1 MNQKLVFRIGVVP
14 IAFFGYNNLISSS
27 TARFPFPEW
36 LSYRFLA
43 IFAAPSIDL
52 MNIYPEN
59 FENKIGFDKIR
70 ELLSSRCLSEMG
82 KEHAEACQFSF
93 DPELIESQL
102 DETVEFQKIIR
113 DELNFPTGYFI
124 DMRPVLRKSK
134 IQGTFL
140 EVFELF
146 DLKRSL
152 ETLRAIAHF
161 FKEKEQTLFPRLYL
175 VVREIHIFPFL
186 YDKID
191 QILSKNGTIK
201 DNASPELVKIRREIL
216 SLQSGVSKMMA
227 KILKHAQAEGLV
239 EKDVSVSIRDGRAVI
254 PVLSSNKR
262 KIRGIVHD
270 ESATGRTS
278 YIEPEE
284 IVETNNRIRELESAE
299 RREIVRIL
307 TKFTDE
313 LRPYAGE
320 LELSYEILGVLD
332 FIRAK
337 GLWSNESKS
346 VKPLLSSFQELNWLD
361 ARHPLLERNLARE
374 KRKIVP
380 LNIRLTKED
389 RILLIS
395 GPNAGG
401 KSVCLKTVA
410 LLQYSIQCG
419 IPIPVHV
426 DSIAG
431 IFDKIFIDIGDNQ
444 SLDNDL
450 STYSSHLRDMK
461 FFVKNCNPESL
472 VLIDEFGTGT
482 EPMLGGAIAESILS
496 RINQLKSY
504 GVITTHYTNLKHFA
518 SSVPGIVNG
527 AMMYDSNIME
537 PLFQL
542 QIGKPG
548 SSFAFEIARKI
559 GLPED
564 ILQEATVKIGKDHI
578 DFDKHLRDIVRD
590 KRYWEAK
597 RQTIRQS
604 EKKLEDLTAT
614 YEDNLSEVKKL
625 RKEILD
631 KAKKEAAE
639 LLASSN
645 KIVEQTIREI
655 KEASAE
661 KVKTKDARK
670 RLEDFKEVVLTT
682 KDSEDEQIVKKME
695 KIRQR
700 EILKKTR
707 PHKEEHKIP
716 VPEHAKKKEEPE
728 VGSWIK
734 LKDQET
740 PGMVLE
746 VHGSNLVVAFGQLR
760 SVVKRDRVEIVS
772 HNDVK
777 KTKENFT
784 TARIHSEINDR
795 KLNFKPRVDVRG
807 LRAEEGLQKIQEFID
822 EAIMVEAR
830 ELHILH
836 GKGNGILR
844 ELIRA
849 FLKSEPAVKKFRDEH
864 VQFGGSGITIVEMG

>member
-1 MNQKLVFRIGVVP
+1 
-14 IAFFGYNNLISSS
+14 
-27 TARFPFPEW
+27 
-36 LSYRFLA
+36 
-43 IFAAPSIDL
+43 

-59 FENKIGFDKIR
+59 FESKIGFDKIR

-82 KEHAEACQFSF
+82 KEHVAACNFTS
-93 DPELIESQL
+93 DPDLIERQL

-124 DMRPVLRKSK
+124 DMRSVLRKSK

-152 ETLRAIAHF
+152 ETLRAIANF
-161 FKEKEQTLFPRLYL
+161 FKEKEQEQFPRIYQ
-175 VVREIHIFPFL
+175 VVRGIQIYPFL
-186 YDKID
+186 YDRID
-191 QILSKNGTIK
+191 QILTKLGTIK

-216 SLQSGVSKMMA
+216 SLQSGISKIMA

-239 EKDVSVSIRDGRAVI
+239 EKDVTVSIRDGRAVI

-262 KIRGIVHD
+262 KMRGIVHD

-313 LRPYAGE
+313 LRPYAE
-320 LELSYEILGVLD
+320 DLESSYEILGILD

-337 GLWSNESKS
+337 GLWANESKS
-346 VKPLLSSFQELNWLD
+346 VKPLLKHFPELNWLD

-374 KRKIVP
+374 KRRIVP
-380 LNIRLTKED
+380 LNIKLSKDE

-401 KSVCLKTVA
+401 KSVCLKTVG
-410 LLQYSIQCG
+410 LLQYSVQCG
-419 IPIPVHV
+419 LPVPLHV
-426 DSIAG
+426 DSVVG

-450 STYSSHLRDMK
+450 STYSSHLSDMK
-461 FFVKNCNPESL
+461 FFVRNCNPKSL

-482 EPMLGGAIAESILS
+482 EPMLGGAIAESILN
-496 RINQLKSY
+496 RINNLQSY

-527 AMMYDSNIME
+527 AMLYDSNKME

-564 ILQEATVKIGKDHI
+564 ILQEATDKIGKDHI

-590 KRYWEAK
+590 KRYWETK
-597 RQTIRQS
+597 RQNIRQS
-604 EKKLEDLTAT
+604 EKKLEDLTST
-614 YEDNLSEVKKL
+614 YEENLSEVKKL

-631 KAKKEAAE
+631 KAKKEAGE
-639 LLASSN
+639 ILASSN

-661 KVKTKDARK
+661 KEKTREARK
-670 RLEDFKEVVLTT
+670 KLEDFKEVISET
-682 KDSEDEQIVKKME
+682 KDSEDEQIARKME

-700 EILKKTR
+700 EISKRERPQREEPKKAMA
-707 PHKEEHKIP
+707 ENP
-716 VPEHAKKKEEPE
+716 VKKDEPE

-734 LKDQET
+734 IKGQEA
-740 PGMVLE
+740 PGIILE
-746 VHGSNLVVAFGQLR
+746 IHGNNLVVAFGQLR
-760 SVVKRDRVEIVS
+760 SVVKRDRVEPIS
-772 HNDVK
+772 HNEVRK
-777 KTKENFT
+777 NKENYAT
-784 TARIHSEINDR
+784 SQVNREINDR
-795 KLNFKPRVDVRG
+795 KLNFKPRIDVRG
-807 LRAEEGLQKIQEFID
+807 MRAEEGLQKIQEFID
-822 EAIMVEAR
+822 EAIMVEAH

-849 FLKSEPAVKKFRDEH
+849 YLKSEPAVLKFRDEH
-864 VQFGGSGITIVEMG
+864 VQFGGSGITIVEM

>member
-1 MNQKLVFRIGVVP
+1 
-14 IAFFGYNNLISSS
+14 
-27 TARFPFPEW
+27 
-36 LSYRFLA
+36 
-43 IFAAPSIDL
+43 

-59 FENKIGFDKIR
+59 FEHKIGFDKIR
-70 ELLSSRCLSEMG
+70 ELLNSRCLSEMG
-82 KEHAEACQFSF
+82 KEQAAACQFSA
-93 DPELIESQL
+93 DPQLIERQL
-102 DETVEFQKIIR
+102 DETIEFQKIIR

-124 DMRPVLRKSK
+124 DMRSVLRKSR

-152 ETLRAIAHF
+152 ETLRAIVNF
-161 FKEKEQTLFPRLYL
+161 FKEKEQELFPQLYQ
-175 VVREIHIFPFL
+175 VVRDIQIFPFL
-186 YDKID
+186 YDRID

-216 SLQSGVSKMMA
+216 SVQSGVSKIMA

-239 EKDVSVSIRDGRAVI
+239 EKEVTVSIRDGRAVI

-262 KIRGIVHD
+262 KMRGIVHD

-313 LRPYAGE
+313 LRPYAE
-320 LELSYEILGVLD
+320 DLERSYEVLGVLD

-337 GLWSNESKS
+337 ALWSNESKS
-346 VKPLLSSFQELNWLD
+346 VKPLLVPFPELNWLD

-374 KRKIVP
+374 NRKIVP
-380 LNIRLTKED
+380 LNIRLTKDD

-401 KSVCLKTVA
+401 KSVCLKSVG
-410 LLQYSIQCG
+410 LLQYCIQCG
-419 IPIPVHV
+419 VPVPLHL
-426 DSIAG
+426 DSVVG
-431 IFDKIFIDIGDNQ
+431 IFDRIFIDIGDNQ

-450 STYSSHLRDMK
+450 STYSSHLSDMK
-461 FFVKNCNPESL
+461 FFVRNCNPKSL

-482 EPMLGGAIAESILS
+482 EPMLGGAIAESILN
-496 RINQLKSY
+496 RINSLQSY

-518 SSVPGIVNG
+518 SSVPGIING
-527 AMMYDSNIME
+527 AMLYDSNKME

-564 ILQEATVKIGKDHI
+564 ILQEATDKIGKDHI

-590 KRYWEAK
+590 KRYWETK
-597 RQTIRQS
+597 RQNIRQS
-604 EKKLEDLTAT
+604 EKKLDDLTSV
-614 YEDNLSEVKKL
+614 YEENLSEVKKL

-639 LLASSN
+639 ILASSN
-645 KIVEQTIREI
+645 RIVEQTIRDI

-661 KVKTKDARK
+661 KEKTKEARQK
-670 RLEDFKEVVLTT
+670 LEEFKAVVIST
-682 KDSEDEQIVKKME
+682 KDTEDDQIARKME

-700 EILKKTR
+700 EIQKRDRPTREETKKSAQDL
-707 PHKEEHKIP
+707 P
-716 VPEHAKKKEEPE
+716 AGSNEPA
-728 VGSWIK
+728 VGSWVK
-734 LKDQET
+734 LKEQET
-740 PGMVLE
+740 PGIILE
-746 VHGSNLVVAFGQLR
+746 INGTNLVVAFGQLR

-772 HNDVK
+772 HNEVK
-777 KTKENFT
+777 KTRENYT
-784 TARIHSEINDR
+784 TARINREISER
-795 KLNFKPRVDVRG
+795 KLNFKPRIDVRG
-807 LRAEEGLQKIQEFID
+807 MRAEEGLQKIQEFID
-822 EAIMVEAR
+822 EAIMVEAN

-849 FLKSEPAVKKFRDEH
+849 YLKSEPAVKKFRDEH
-864 VQFGGSGITIVEMG
+864 VQFGGAGITIVEL

>member
-1 MNQKLVFRIGVVP
+1 MK
-14 IAFFGYNNLISSS
+14 
-27 TARFPFPEW
+27 
-36 LSYRFLA
+36 
-43 IFAAPSIDL
+43 
-52 MNIYPEN
+52 IYPEN
-59 FENKIGFDKIR
+59 FENKTGFDKIR
-70 ELLSSRCLSEMG
+70 ELLSNRCLSELG
-82 KEHAEACQFSF
+82 RENVADCHFSS
-93 DPELIESQL
+93 DHELIEKQL

-113 DELNFPTGYFI
+113 EELNFPTGYFI

-134 IQGTFL
+134 IQGAFL

-152 ETLRAIAHF
+152 ETLRSIVAF
-161 FKEKEQTLFPRLYL
+161 FKEKEQETFPRLYF
-175 VVREIHIFPFL
+175 VIRDIRIFPFL

-191 QILSKNGTIK
+191 QILTKNGTIK

-216 SLQSGVSKMMA
+216 SLQSGVSKIMA

-239 EKDVSVSIRDGRAVI
+239 EKDVTVSIRDGRAVI

-262 KIRGIVHD
+262 KMKGIVHD

-313 LRPYAGE
+313 LRPYAE
-320 LELSYEILGVLD
+320 DLESSYEILGILD

-337 GLWSNESKS
+337 ALWANESKS
-346 VKPLLSSFQELNWLD
+346 VKPVLSHHPELNWLE
-361 ARHPLLERNLARE
+361 ARHPLLEMNLVRE

-380 LNIRLTKED
+380 LNIKLTKDD

-401 KSVCLKTVA
+401 KSVCLKTVG

-419 IPIPVHV
+419 IPIPLHL
-426 DSIAG
+426 DSVVG
-431 IFDKIFIDIGDNQ
+431 IFERIFIDIGDNQ

-450 STYSSHLRDMK
+450 STYSSHLSDMK
-461 FFVKNCNPESL
+461 FFVRNCNKQSL

-482 EPMLGGAIAESILS
+482 EPMLGGAIAESILN
-496 RINQLKSY
+496 RINQLGSY

-518 SSVPGIVNG
+518 SSVHGIVNG
-527 AMMYDSNIME
+527 AMLYDSNRME

-564 ILQEATVKIGKDHI
+564 ILQDATDKIGKDHI

-590 KRYWEAK
+590 KRYWETK
-597 RQTIRQS
+597 RQNIRQS
-604 EKKLEDLTAT
+604 EKKLEDLTST
-614 YEDNLSEVKKL
+614 YELSLSEVKKL

-631 KAKKEAAE
+631 KAKKEATD

-645 KIVEQTIREI
+645 KMIEQTIREI

-661 KVKTKDARK
+661 KDKTKEARK
-670 RLEDFKEVVLTT
+670 KLEEFKGTVVTAI
-682 KDSEDEQIVKKME
+682 DSEDEQIVRKME

-700 EILKKTR
+700 EIQKKQS
-707 PHKEEHKIP
+707 PPKELQDKVVKKIP
-716 VPEHAKKKEEPE
+716 VKINEPE

-740 PGMVLE
+740 PGIVLE
-746 VHGSNLVVAFGQLR
+746 TNGNNLVVAFGQLR
-760 SVVKRDRVEIVS
+760 SVVKRDRVEMIS
-772 HNDVK
+772 HNEVK
-777 KTKENFT
+777 KTKENYT
-784 TARIHSEINDR
+784 TARINSEINEK
-795 KLNFKPRVDVRG
+795 KLNFKPRIDVRG
-807 LRAEEGLQKIQEFID
+807 MRAEEGLQKIQEFID
-822 EAIMVEAR
+822 EAIMVDAH

-844 ELIRA
+844 ELIRTY
-849 FLKSEPAVKKFRDEH
+849 LKSEPAVKKFRDEH
-864 VQFGGSGITIVEMG
+864 VQFGGSGITIVEM

>member
-1 MNQKLVFRIGVVP
+1 
-14 IAFFGYNNLISSS
+14 
-27 TARFPFPEW
+27 
-36 LSYRFLA
+36 
-43 IFAAPSIDL
+43 

-70 ELLSSRCLSEMG
+70 DLLSSRCLSEMG
-82 KEHAEACQFSF
+82 KEHTLNCAFSF
-93 DPELIESQL
+93 DPELIEKQL
-102 DETVEFQKIIR
+102 DETVEFQKILH

-124 DMRPVLRKSK
+124 DMRSVLRKSK

-152 ETLRAIAHF
+152 ETLRSIANF
-161 FKEKEQTLFPRLYL
+161 FKEKEQELFPRLYL
-175 VVREIHIFPFL
+175 VVKGIQIYPFL
-186 YDKID
+186 YDRID
-191 QILSKNGTIK
+191 QILTKLGTIK
-201 DNASPELVKIRREIL
+201 DNASPDLLKIRRDIL
-216 SLQSGVSKMMA
+216 SLQSGVSKIMA

-239 EKDVSVSIRDGRAVI
+239 EKEVTISIRDGRAVI

-313 LRPYAGE
+313 LRPYAE
-320 LELSYEILGVLD
+320 DLEYSYEILGILD

-337 GLWSNESKS
+337 ALWSNESKS
-346 VKPLLSSFQELNWLD
+346 VKPVIVHTPELNWLD
-361 ARHPLLERNLARE
+361 ARHPLLERNLNRE

-401 KSVCLKTVA
+401 KSVCLKTVG
-410 LLQYSIQCG
+410 LLQYAIQCG
-419 IPIPVHV
+419 LPVPVHV
-426 DSIAG
+426 DSVFG
-431 IFDKIFIDIGDNQ
+431 IFERVFIDIGDNQ

-450 STYSSHLRDMK
+450 STYSSHLSDMK
-461 FFVKNCNPESL
+461 FFVRNCNPKSL

-482 EPMLGGAIAESILS
+482 EPMLGGAIAESILN
-496 RINQLKSY
+496 RINALQSY

-518 SSVPGIVNG
+518 SSMPGIVNG
-527 AMMYDSNIME
+527 AMMYDSNRME

-564 ILQEATVKIGKDHI
+564 ILQEATDKIGKDHI

-590 KRYWEAK
+590 KRYWESK
-597 RQTIRQS
+597 RQDIRQS
-604 EKKLEDLTAT
+604 EKKLEELTST

-639 LLASSN
+639 ILASSN
-645 KIVEQTIREI
+645 KIVEQTIRDI

-661 KVKTKDARK
+661 KEKTKEARK
-670 RLEDFKEVVLTT
+670 RLEDFKDVVSVTRDT
-682 KDSEDEQIVKKME
+682 EDEQIVRKME

-700 EILKKTR
+700 EVQKKLR
-707 PHKEEHKIP
+707 PQKEESKSL
-716 VPEHAKKKEEPE
+716 VPEPPKKNTEPE

-734 LKDQET
+734 LKDQESH
-740 PGMVLE
+740 GVVLE
-746 VHGSNLVVAFGQLR
+746 VNGTNLVVAFGQLR
-760 SVVKRDRVEIVS
+760 SVVKRDRIEIVS
-772 HNDVK
+772 HNEVK
-777 KTKENFT
+777 KTKENY
-784 TARIHSEINDR
+784 TAARLNREINDK
-795 KLNFKPRVDVRG
+795 KLNFKPRIDVRG
-807 LRAEEGLQKIQEFID
+807 MRAEEGLQKIQEFID
-822 EAIMVEAR
+822 EAIMVEAN

-864 VQFGGSGITIVEMG
+864 VQFGGSGITVVEM

>member
-1 MNQKLVFRIGVVP
+1 
-14 IAFFGYNNLISSS
+14 
-27 TARFPFPEW
+27 
-36 LSYRFLA
+36 
-43 IFAAPSIDL
+43 

-70 ELLSSRCLSEMG
+70 ELLSSRCLSELG
-82 KEHAEACQFSF
+82 KENVETCQFSS
-93 DPELIESQL
+93 DPVYIERQL

-124 DMRPVLRKSK
+124 DMRPVLRKSR

-140 EVFELF
+140 EIFELF

-152 ETLRAIAHF
+152 ETLRSIVNF
-161 FKEKEQTLFPRLYL
+161 FKDKEQEYFPRLYFII
-175 VVREIHIFPFL
+175 RGIQIFPFL

-191 QILSKNGTIK
+191 QILSKQGTIK
-201 DNASPELVKIRREIL
+201 DNASPDLARIRREIL
-216 SLQSGVSKMMA
+216 SLQSSVSKIMA

-239 EKDVSVSIRDGRAVI
+239 EKEVTISIRDGRAVI

-262 KIRGIVHD
+262 KMRGIVHD

-284 IVETNNRIRELESAE
+284 IVETNNRIREFESAE
-299 RREIVRIL
+299 RREIVKIL

-313 LRPYAGE
+313 LRPYADD
-320 LELSYEILGVLD
+320 LEKSYEIMGLLD

-337 GLWSNESKS
+337 GLWANQSKS
-346 VKPLLSSFQELNWLD
+346 VKPLIAFHPDLNWIE
-361 ARHPLLERNLARE
+361 ARHPLLEINLARE
-374 KRKIVP
+374 KRKIIP

-401 KSVCLKTVA
+401 KSVCLKTVG
-410 LLQYSIQCG
+410 LLQYTVQCG
-419 IPIPVHV
+419 IPIPLHL
-426 DSIAG
+426 DSIVG
-431 IFDKIFIDIGDNQ
+431 IFEKVFIDIGDNQ

-461 FFVKNCNPESL
+461 FFVKNCNQQSL

-482 EPMLGGAIAESILS
+482 EPLLGGAIAESILNK
-496 RINQLKSY
+496 INQLHSY
-504 GVITTHYTNLKHFA
+504 GVLTTHYTNLKHFA

-527 AMMYDSNIME
+527 AMLYDSNKME

-564 ILQEATVKIGKDHI
+564 ILLEATDKIGKDHI

-590 KRYWEAK
+590 KRYWETK
-597 RQTIRQS
+597 RQNIRQS

-631 KAKKEAAE
+631 KAKNEAAE
-639 LLASSN
+639 ILASSN
-645 KIVEQTIREI
+645 RIVEQTIREI
-655 KEASAE
+655 KEASADKE
-661 KVKTKDARK
+661 KTKDARK
-670 RLEDFKEVVLTT
+670 KLEDFKEIMSSS
-682 KDSEDEQIVKKME
+682 KDVEDEQIVRKME

-700 EILKKTR
+700 EIQKRERSPKDENKKSADD
-707 PHKEEHKIP
+707 IP
-716 VPEHAKKKEEPE
+716 SKNTEPE
-728 VGSWIK
+728 VGNWIK

-740 PGMVLE
+740 PGIVLE
-746 VHGSNLVVAFGQLR
+746 VNGSNLVVAFGQLR
-760 SVVKRDRVEIVS
+760 SVVKRDRVEVVS
-772 HNDVK
+772 HAEVK
-777 KTKENFT
+777 RTKENYT
-784 TARIHSEINDR
+784 TSRINQEINDR
-795 KLNFKPRVDVRG
+795 KLNFKPRIDVRG
-807 LRAEEGLQKIQEFID
+807 LRADEGLQKIQEFID
-822 EAIMVEAR
+822 EAVMVDAH

-849 FLKSEPAVKKFRDEH
+849 YLKSEPAVVKFRDEH
-864 VQFGGSGITIVEMG
+864 VQFGGSGITIVEMR

>member
-1 MNQKLVFRIGVVP
+1 MK
-14 IAFFGYNNLISSS
+14 
-27 TARFPFPEW
+27 
-36 LSYRFLA
+36 
-43 IFAAPSIDL
+43 
-52 MNIYPEN
+52 IYPEN
-59 FENKIGFDKIR
+59 FENKTGFDKIR
-70 ELLSSRCLSEMG
+70 ELLSNRCLSELG
-82 KEHAEACQFSF
+82 RENVADCHFSS
-93 DPELIESQL
+93 DHELIEKQL

-113 DELNFPTGYFI
+113 EELNFPTGYFI

-134 IQGTFL
+134 IQGAFL

-152 ETLRAIAHF
+152 ETLRSIVAF
-161 FKEKEQTLFPRLYL
+161 FKEKEQETFPRLYF
-175 VVREIHIFPFL
+175 VIRDIRIFPFL

-191 QILSKNGTIK
+191 QILTKNGTIK

-216 SLQSGVSKMMA
+216 SLQSGVSKIMA

-239 EKDVSVSIRDGRAVI
+239 EKDVTVSIRDGRAVI

-262 KIRGIVHD
+262 KMKGIVHD

-313 LRPYAGE
+313 LRPYAE
-320 LELSYEILGVLD
+320 DLESSYEILGILD

-337 GLWSNESKS
+337 ALWANESKS
-346 VKPLLSSFQELNWLD
+346 VKPVLSHHPELNWLE
-361 ARHPLLERNLARE
+361 ARHPLLEMNLVRE

-380 LNIRLTKED
+380 LNIKLTKDD

-401 KSVCLKTVA
+401 KSVCLKTVG

-419 IPIPVHV
+419 IPIPLHL
-426 DSIAG
+426 DSVVG
-431 IFDKIFIDIGDNQ
+431 IFERIFIDIGDNQ

-450 STYSSHLRDMK
+450 STYSSHLSDMK
-461 FFVKNCNPESL
+461 FFVRNCNKQSL

-482 EPMLGGAIAESILS
+482 EPMLGGAIAESILN
-496 RINQLKSY
+496 RINQLGSY

-527 AMMYDSNIME
+527 AMLYDSNRME

-564 ILQEATVKIGKDHI
+564 ILQDATDKIGKDHI

-590 KRYWEAK
+590 KRYWETK
-597 RQTIRQS
+597 RQNIRQS
-604 EKKLEDLTAT
+604 EKKLEDLTST
-614 YEDNLSEVKKL
+614 YELSLSEVKKL

-631 KAKKEAAE
+631 KAKKEATD

-645 KIVEQTIREI
+645 KMIEQTIREI

-661 KVKTKDARK
+661 KDKTKEARK
-670 RLEDFKEVVLTT
+670 KLEEFKGTVVTAI
-682 KDSEDEQIVKKME
+682 DSEDEQIVRKME

-700 EILKKTR
+700 EIQKKQS
-707 PHKEEHKIP
+707 PPKELQDKVVKKIP
-716 VPEHAKKKEEPE
+716 VKINEPE

-740 PGMVLE
+740 PGIVLE
-746 VHGSNLVVAFGQLR
+746 TNGNNLVVAFGQLR
-760 SVVKRDRVEIVS
+760 SVVKRDRVEMIS
-772 HNDVK
+772 HNEVK
-777 KTKENFT
+777 KTKENYT
-784 TARIHSEINDR
+784 TARINSEINEK
-795 KLNFKPRVDVRG
+795 KLNFKPRIDVRG
-807 LRAEEGLQKIQEFID
+807 MRAEEGLQKIQEFID
-822 EAIMVEAR
+822 EAIMVDAH

-844 ELIRA
+844 ELIRTY
-849 FLKSEPAVKKFRDEH
+849 LKSEPAVKKFRDEH
-864 VQFGGSGITIVEMG
+864 VQFGGSGITIVEM

>member
-1 MNQKLVFRIGVVP
+1 
-14 IAFFGYNNLISSS
+14 
-27 TARFPFPEW
+27 
-36 LSYRFLA
+36 
-43 IFAAPSIDL
+43 
-52 MNIYPEN
+52 MNIYPDN

-70 ELLSSRCLSEMG
+70 ELLFSRCLSEMG
-82 KEHAEACQFSF
+82 KEHTADCHFSS
-93 DPELIESQL
+93 DPQLIVKQL
-102 DETVEFQKIIR
+102 DETVEFQRIIR

-124 DMRPVLRKSK
+124 DMRSVLRKSR
-134 IQGTFL
+134 ILGTFL

-152 ETLRAIAHF
+152 ETVRAIANF
-161 FKEKEQTLFPRLYL
+161 FKEKEQEIFPQLYL
-175 VVREIHIFPFL
+175 VVRDIQIFPFL

-216 SLQSGVSKMMA
+216 SLQSGVSKIMA

-239 EKDVSVSIRDGRAVI
+239 EKEVTVSIRDGRAVI
-254 PVLSSNKR
+254 PVISSNKR
-262 KIRGIVHD
+262 KMKGIVHD

-313 LRPYAGE
+313 LRPYADD
-320 LELSYEILGVLD
+320 LERSYEILGILD

-337 GLWSNESKS
+337 ALWSNESKS
-346 VKPLLSSFQELNWLD
+346 VKPMMVPHPELNWLD
-361 ARHPLLERNLARE
+361 ARHPLLERNLNRE
-374 KRKIVP
+374 NRKIVP

-401 KSVCLKTVA
+401 KSVCLKTVG
-410 LLQYSIQCG
+410 LLQYCIQCG
-419 IPIPVHV
+419 LPVPLHL
-426 DSIAG
+426 DSVVG
-431 IFDKIFIDIGDNQ
+431 IFDRIFIDIGDNQ

-450 STYSSHLRDMK
+450 STYSSHLSDMK
-461 FFVKNCNPESL
+461 FFVRNCNPKSL

-482 EPMLGGAIAESILS
+482 EPMLGGAIAESILN
-496 RINQLKSY
+496 RINSLQSY

-518 SSVPGIVNG
+518 SSVPGIING
-527 AMMYDSNIME
+527 AMLYDSNKME

-564 ILQEATVKIGKDHI
+564 ILQEATDKIGKDHI

-590 KRYWEAK
+590 KRYWETK
-597 RQTIRQS
+597 RQNIRQS
-604 EKKLEDLTAT
+604 EKKLDDLTSV
-614 YEDNLSEVKKL
+614 YEENLTEVKKL
-625 RKEILD
+625 RREILD

-639 LLASSN
+639 ILASSN
-645 KIVEQTIREI
+645 KIVEQTIRDI
-655 KEASAE
+655 KEAAAE
-661 KVKTKDARK
+661 KEKTKEARH
-670 RLEDFKEVVLTT
+670 RLEEFKAIVIST
-682 KDSEDEQIVKKME
+682 KDTEDDQITKKME

-700 EILKKTR
+700 EIQKR
-707 PHKEEHKIP
+707 DHP
-716 VPEHAKKKEEPE
+716 KKEENKKSAQEIPARSNEPE
-728 VGSWIK
+728 IGSWVK

-740 PGMVLE
+740 PGIILE
-746 VHGSNLVVAFGQLR
+746 INGSNLVVAFGQLR

-772 HNDVK
+772 HNEVK
-777 KTKENFT
+777 KTRENYT
-784 TARIHSEINDR
+784 TARINREINER
-795 KLNFKPRVDVRG
+795 KLNFKPRIDVRG
-807 LRAEEGLQKIQEFID
+807 MRAEEGLQKIQEFID
-822 EAIMVEAR
+822 EAIMVEAN

-849 FLKSEPAVKKFRDEH
+849 YLKSEPAVKKFRDEH
-864 VQFGGSGITIVEMG
+864 VQFGGSGITIVDL

>member
-1 MNQKLVFRIGVVP
+1 
-14 IAFFGYNNLISSS
+14 
-27 TARFPFPEW
+27 
-36 LSYRFLA
+36 
-43 IFAAPSIDL
+43 

-82 KEHAEACQFSF
+82 KEHTVACSFSS
-93 DPELIESQL
+93 DAELIEKQL
-102 DETVEFQKIIR
+102 DETVEFQKILR
-113 DELNFPTGYFI
+113 DEFNFPTGYFI
-124 DMRPVLRKSK
+124 DMRSVLRKSK

-152 ETLRAIAHF
+152 ETLRAISNF
-161 FKEKEQTLFPRLYL
+161 FKEKEQELFPRLYL
-175 VVREIHIFPFL
+175 VVRSIQIFPFL
-186 YDKID
+186 HDRID
-191 QILSKNGTIK
+191 QILTKIGTIK
-201 DNASPELVKIRREIL
+201 DNASPELTKIRREIL
-216 SLQSGVSKMMA
+216 SLQSGVSKIMA

-239 EKDVSVSIRDGRAVI
+239 EKEVTVSIRDGRAVI

-313 LRPYAGE
+313 LRPYAE
-320 LELSYEILGVLD
+320 DLEYSYEILGILD

-337 GLWSNESKS
+337 ALWSNDSKS
-346 VKPLLSSFQELNWLD
+346 LKPVLVPNPELNWLD
-361 ARHPLLERNLARE
+361 ARHPLLERNLSRE

-401 KSVCLKTVA
+401 KSVCLKTVG
-410 LLQYSIQCG
+410 LLQYAIQCG
-419 IPIPVHV
+419 VPVPVHI
-426 DSIAG
+426 DSVFG
-431 IFDKIFIDIGDNQ
+431 IFERVFIDIGDNQ

-450 STYSSHLRDMK
+450 STYSSHLSDMK
-461 FFVKNCNPESL
+461 FFVRNCHPRSL

-482 EPMLGGAIAESILS
+482 EPMLGGAIAESILN
-496 RINQLKSY
+496 RINALQSY

-518 SSVPGIVNG
+518 SSMPGIVNG
-527 AMMYDSNIME
+527 AMMYDSNRME

-564 ILQEATVKIGKDHI
+564 ILQEATDKIGKDHI

-590 KRYWEAK
+590 KRYWESK
-597 RQTIRQS
+597 RQDIRQS
-604 EKKLEDLTAT
+604 EKRLEELTST

-631 KAKKEAAE
+631 KAKNEAAE
-639 LLASSN
+639 ILASSN
-645 KIVEQTIREI
+645 KIVEQTIRDI

-661 KVKTKDARK
+661 KEKTKEARK
-670 RLEDFKEVVLTT
+670 RLEEFKDTVSVTRDT
-682 KDSEDEQIVKKME
+682 EDEQINRKME

-700 EILKKTR
+700 EDQKRLRPQTEVPKLPAPEPPKKNS
-707 PHKEEHKIP
+707 
-716 VPEHAKKKEEPE
+716 EPE
-728 VGSWIK
+728 AGSWIK
-734 LKDQET
+734 LKDQDSH
-740 PGMVLE
+740 GLVLE
-746 VHGSNLVVAFGQLR
+746 VNGNNLVVAFGQLR

-772 HNDVK
+772 HNEVK
-777 KTKENFT
+777 KNKENYT
-784 TARIHSEINDR
+784 TARLNREINDK
-795 KLNFKPRVDVRG
+795 KLNFKPRIDVRG
-807 LRAEEGLQKIQEFID
+807 MRAEEGLQKIQEFID
-822 EAIMVEAR
+822 EAIMVEAN

-864 VQFGGSGITIVEMG
+864 VQFGGSGITVVEL

>member
-1 MNQKLVFRIGVVP
+1 
-14 IAFFGYNNLISSS
+14 
-27 TARFPFPEW
+27 
-36 LSYRFLA
+36 
-43 IFAAPSIDL
+43 
-52 MNIYPEN
+52 MNIYPDN

-70 ELLSSRCLSEMG
+70 ELLISRCLSEMG
-82 KEHAEACQFSF
+82 KEHTADCHFTS
-93 DPELIESQL
+93 DPQLIVKQL

-124 DMRPVLRKSK
+124 DMRSVLRKSR
-134 IQGTFL
+134 ILGTFL

-152 ETLRAIAHF
+152 ETLRAIANF
-161 FKEKEQTLFPRLYL
+161 FKEKEQELFPQLYL
-175 VVREIHIFPFL
+175 VVRDIQIFPFL

-216 SLQSGVSKMMA
+216 SLQSGVSKIMA

-239 EKDVSVSIRDGRAVI
+239 EKEVTVSIRDGRAVI

-262 KIRGIVHD
+262 KMRGIVHD

-313 LRPYAGE
+313 LRPYAE
-320 LELSYEILGVLD
+320 DLERSYEILGILD

-337 GLWSNESKS
+337 ALWSNESKS
-346 VKPLLSSFQELNWLD
+346 VKPLLVPFPELNWLD
-361 ARHPLLERNLARE
+361 ARHPLLERNLSRE
-374 KRKIVP
+374 NRKIVP

-401 KSVCLKTVA
+401 KSVCLKTVG
-410 LLQYSIQCG
+410 LLQYCIQCG
-419 IPIPVHV
+419 LPVPLHL
-426 DSIAG
+426 DSVVG
-431 IFDKIFIDIGDNQ
+431 IFDRIFIDIGDNQ

-450 STYSSHLRDMK
+450 STYSSHLSDMK
-461 FFVKNCNPESL
+461 FFVRNCNPKSL

-482 EPMLGGAIAESILS
+482 EPMLGGAIAESILN
-496 RINQLKSY
+496 RINSLLSY

-518 SSVPGIVNG
+518 SSVPGIING
-527 AMMYDSNIME
+527 AMLYDSNKME

-564 ILQEATVKIGKDHI
+564 ILQEATDKIGKDHI

-590 KRYWEAK
+590 KRYWETK
-597 RQTIRQS
+597 RQNIRQS
-604 EKKLEDLTAT
+604 EKKLDDLTSV
-614 YEDNLSEVKKL
+614 YEENLSEVKKL

-639 LLASSN
+639 ILASSN
-645 KIVEQTIREI
+645 KIVEQTIRDI

-661 KVKTKDARK
+661 KEKTKEARQ
-670 RLEDFKEVVLTT
+670 RLEEFKAIVVST
-682 KDSEDEQIVKKME
+682 KDTEDDQIAKKME

-700 EILKKTR
+700 EIQKQER
-707 PHKEEHKIP
+707 PLKEETNKSLLEAHPKSNEP
-716 VPEHAKKKEEPE
+716 VI
-728 VGSWIK
+728 GSWVK

-740 PGMVLE
+740 PGIILE
-746 VHGSNLVVAFGQLR
+746 INGNNLVVVFGQLR

-772 HNDVK
+772 HNEVK
-777 KTKENFT
+777 KTKENYT
-784 TARIHSEINDR
+784 TARINREINER
-795 KLNFKPRVDVRG
+795 KLNFKPRIDVRG
-807 LRAEEGLQKIQEFID
+807 MRAEEGLQKIQEFID
-822 EAIMVEAR
+822 EAIMVEVN

-849 FLKSEPAVKKFRDEH
+849 YLKSEPAVKKFRDEH
-864 VQFGGSGITIVEMG
+864 VQFGGSGITIVDL

>member
-1 MNQKLVFRIGVVP
+1 
-14 IAFFGYNNLISSS
+14 
-27 TARFPFPEW
+27 
-36 LSYRFLA
+36 
-43 IFAAPSIDL
+43 

-59 FENKIGFDKIR
+59 FESKTGFDKIR
-70 ELLSSRCLSEMG
+70 ELLSSRCLSELG
-82 KEHAEACQFSF
+82 KEHVAACQFSS
-93 DPELIESQL
+93 DPDLIEKQL
-102 DETVEFQKIIR
+102 DETVEFQKIIQ
-113 DELNFPTGYFI
+113 EEMNFPTGYFI

-152 ETLRAIAHF
+152 ETLRSIVTF
-161 FKEKEQTLFPRLYL
+161 FKEKEQEQFPRLYHII
-175 VVREIHIFPFL
+175 RDIQIFPFL
-186 YDKID
+186 YDRID
-191 QILSKNGTIK
+191 QIISKHGTIK

-216 SLQSGVSKMMA
+216 SLQSGVSKIMA

-239 EKDVSVSIRDGRAVI
+239 EKEVTVSIRDGRAVI

-262 KIRGIVHD
+262 KMRGIIHD

-313 LRPYAGE
+313 LRPYADD
-320 LELSYEILGVLD
+320 LEASYEILGILD

-337 GLWSNESKS
+337 GLWSKESKS
-346 VKPLLSSFQELNWLD
+346 VKPLLVRSPELNWLD
-361 ARHPLLERNLARE
+361 ARHPLLEMNLARE

-401 KSVCLKTVA
+401 KSVCLKTVG

-419 IPIPVHV
+419 IPVPLHL
-426 DSIAG
+426 DSVVG
-431 IFDKIFIDIGDNQ
+431 IFEKIFIDIGDNQ

-450 STYSSHLRDMK
+450 STYSSHLSDMK
-461 FFVKNCNPESL
+461 FFVRNCNPQSL

-482 EPMLGGAIAESILS
+482 EPMLGGAIAESILN

-518 SSVPGIVNG
+518 SSVEGIVNG
-527 AMMYDSNIME
+527 AMLYDSNKME

-564 ILQEATVKIGKDHI
+564 ILQEATIKIGKDHI

-590 KRYWEAK
+590 KRYWETK
-597 RQTIRQS
+597 RQNIRQS
-604 EKKLEDLTAT
+604 EKKLEDLTST
-614 YEDNLSEVKKL
+614 YEENLSEVKKL

-639 LLASSN
+639 ILASSN

-655 KEASAE
+655 KEAAADKE
-661 KVKTKDARK
+661 KTREARK
-670 RLEDFKEVVLTT
+670 KLEDFKEVVIATT
-682 KDSEDEQIVKKME
+682 DTEDEQIVRKME

-700 EILKKTR
+700 EIQKKER
-707 PHKEEHKIP
+707 PQKEES
-716 VPEHAKKKEEPE
+716 KKSIAELPKKSKELE

-734 LKDQET
+734 LKDQEA
-740 PGMVLE
+740 PGIVLE
-746 VHGSNLVVAFGQLR
+746 INGTNLVVAFGQLR
-760 SVVKRDRVEIVS
+760 SVVKSDRVELIS
-772 HNDVK
+772 HNEVK
-777 KTKENFT
+777 KTKENYT
-784 TARIHSEINDR
+784 TARINREINDR
-795 KLNFKPRVDVRG
+795 KLNFKPRIDLRG
-807 LRAEEGLQKIQEFID
+807 MRAEEGLQKMQEFID
-822 EAIMVEAR
+822 EAIMVDAH

-849 FLKSEPAVKKFRDEH
+849 YLKAEPAVKNFRDEH
-864 VQFGGSGITIVEMG
+864 VQFGGSGITIVEM

>member
-1 MNQKLVFRIGVVP
+1 
-14 IAFFGYNNLISSS
+14 
-27 TARFPFPEW
+27 
-36 LSYRFLA
+36 
-43 IFAAPSIDL
+43 

-59 FENKIGFDKIR
+59 FEHKIGFDKIR
-70 ELLSSRCLSEMG
+70 ELLNSRCLSEMG
-82 KEHAEACQFSF
+82 KEQAAACQFSAN
-93 DPELIESQL
+93 PQLIERQL
-102 DETVEFQKIIR
+102 DETIEFQKIIR

-124 DMRPVLRKSK
+124 DMRSVLRKSR

-152 ETLRAIAHF
+152 ETLRAIANF
-161 FKEKEQTLFPRLYL
+161 FKEKEQELFPQLYQ
-175 VVREIHIFPFL
+175 VVRDIQIFPFL
-186 YDKID
+186 YDRID

-216 SLQSGVSKMMA
+216 SLQSGVSKIMA

-239 EKDVSVSIRDGRAVI
+239 EKEVTVSIRDGRAVI

-262 KIRGIVHD
+262 KMRGIVHD

-313 LRPYAGE
+313 LRPYAE
-320 LELSYEILGVLD
+320 DLERSYEILGVLD

-337 GLWSNESKS
+337 ALWSNESKS
-346 VKPLLSSFQELNWLD
+346 VKPLLVPFPELNWLD

-374 KRKIVP
+374 NRKIVP
-380 LNIRLTKED
+380 LNIRLTKDD

-401 KSVCLKTVA
+401 KSVCLKSVG
-410 LLQYSIQCG
+410 LLQYCIQCG
-419 IPIPVHV
+419 VPVPLHL
-426 DSIAG
+426 DSVVG
-431 IFDKIFIDIGDNQ
+431 IFDRIFIDIGDNQ

-450 STYSSHLRDMK
+450 STYSSHLSDMK
-461 FFVKNCNPESL
+461 FFVRNCNPKSL

-482 EPMLGGAIAESILS
+482 EPMLGGAIAESILN
-496 RINQLKSY
+496 RINSLQSY

-518 SSVPGIVNG
+518 SSVPGIING
-527 AMMYDSNIME
+527 AMLYDSNKME

-564 ILQEATVKIGKDHI
+564 ILQEATDKIGKDHI

-590 KRYWEAK
+590 KRYWETK
-597 RQTIRQS
+597 RQNIRQS
-604 EKKLEDLTAT
+604 EKKLDDLTSL
-614 YEDNLSEVKKL
+614 YEENLSEVKKL

-631 KAKKEAAE
+631 KAKREATE
-639 LLASSN
+639 ILASSN
-645 KIVEQTIREI
+645 RIVEQTIRDI

-661 KVKTKDARK
+661 KEKTKEARQK
-670 RLEDFKEVVLTT
+670 LEEFKAVVLAT
-682 KDSEDEQIVKKME
+682 KDTEDDQIARKME

-700 EILKKTR
+700 EIQKRDRPTREETKKSAQDLPAR
-707 PHKEEHKIP
+707 SN
-716 VPEHAKKKEEPE
+716 EPE
-728 VGSWIK
+728 IGSWVK

-740 PGMVLE
+740 PGIILE
-746 VHGSNLVVAFGQLR
+746 INGTNLVVAFGQLR

-772 HNDVK
+772 HNEVK
-777 KTKENFT
+777 KTRENYT
-784 TARIHSEINDR
+784 TARINREINER
-795 KLNFKPRVDVRG
+795 KLNFKPRIDVRG
-807 LRAEEGLQKIQEFID
+807 MRAEEGLQKIQEFID
-822 EAIMVEAR
+822 EAIMVEAN

-849 FLKSEPAVKKFRDEH
+849 YLKSEPAVKKFRDEH
-864 VQFGGSGITIVEMG
+864 VQFGGAGITIVEL

>member
-1 MNQKLVFRIGVVP
+1 
-14 IAFFGYNNLISSS
+14 
-27 TARFPFPEW
+27 
-36 LSYRFLA
+36 
-43 IFAAPSIDL
+43 

-59 FENKIGFDKIR
+59 FENKIGFDKVR
-70 ELLSSRCLSEMG
+70 ELLNSRCLSELG
-82 KEHAEACQFSF
+82 KENVADCRFST
-93 DPELIESQL
+93 DPVLIEKEL
-102 DETVEFQKIIR
+102 DETIEFQNIIR

-152 ETLRAIAHF
+152 ETLRAIVSF
-161 FKEKEQTLFPRLYL
+161 FREKEQETFPRLYQ
-175 VVREIHIFPFL
+175 VIRSIHVFPFL
-186 YDKID
+186 YEKID

-201 DNASPELVKIRREIL
+201 DNASPELVKIRKEIL
-216 SLQSGVSKMMA
+216 ALQSGVSKIMA
-227 KILKHAQAEGLV
+227 KILKHAQSEGLV
-239 EKDVSVSIRDGRAVI
+239 EKDVTVSIREGRAVI
-254 PVLSSNKR
+254 PVLSANKR
-262 KIRGIVHD
+262 KMRGIVHD

-313 LRPYAGE
+313 LRPYADE
-320 LELSYEILGVLD
+320 LEQSYEILGVLD

-337 GLWSNESKS
+337 ALWSNESKS
-346 VKPLLSSFQELNWLD
+346 VKPLLVNYPELNWLD

-380 LNIRLTKED
+380 LNIRLTKDD

-401 KSVCLKTVA
+401 KSVCLKTVG
-410 LLQYSIQCG
+410 LLQYCLQCG
-419 IPIPVHV
+419 VPVPMHL
-426 DSIAG
+426 DSVTG
-431 IFDKIFIDIGDNQ
+431 IFEKIFIDIGDNQ

-450 STYSSHLRDMK
+450 STYSSHLSDMK
-461 FFVKNCNPESL
+461 FFVRNCNPQSL

-482 EPMLGGAIAESILS
+482 EPMLGGAIAESILN
-496 RINQLKSY
+496 RINKLQSY

-518 SSVPGIVNG
+518 SSVSGIANG
-527 AMMYDSNIME
+527 AMLYDSNRME

-542 QIGKPG
+542 QTGKPG

-564 ILQEATVKIGKDHI
+564 ILQEATEKIGKDHI

-590 KRYWEAK
+590 KRYWETK
-597 RQTIRQS
+597 RQNIRQS

-614 YEDNLSEVKKL
+614 YEENLSEVRKL

-631 KAKKEAAE
+631 KAKKEAADI
-639 LLASSN
+639 LASSN
-645 KIVEQTIREI
+645 KMVEQTIRDI
-655 KEASAE
+655 KEAAAE
-661 KVKTKDARK
+661 KEKTKEARK
-670 RLEDFKEVVLTT
+670 KLEDFRKVVSTALN
-682 KDSEDEQIVKKME
+682 SEDESIARKME
-695 KIRQR
+695 IIKHR
-700 EILKKTR
+700 EIRKKNR
-707 PHKEEHKIP
+707 PHQDKPEKNIAEVSPKIT
-716 VPEHAKKKEEPE
+716 EIEA
-728 VGSWIK
+728 GSWIK

-740 PGMVLE
+740 PGLVLE
-746 VHGSNLVVAFGQLR
+746 INGNNLVVAFGQLR
-760 SVVKRDRVEIVS
+760 SVVKRDRVSVVS
-772 HNDVK
+772 HNEVK
-777 KTKENFT
+777 KTKENYT
-784 TARIHSEINDR
+784 TARINREINEK
-795 KLNFKPRVDVRG
+795 KLSFKPRIDVRG
-807 LRAEEGLQKIQEFID
+807 MRADEALQNIRDFID
-822 EAIMVEAR
+822 EAIMVEAN

-844 ELIRA
+844 EMIRA
-849 FLKSEPAVKKFRDEH
+849 FLKSEPAIKKFRDEH
-864 VQFGGSGITIVEMG
+864 VQFGGSGITIVEL

>member
-1 MNQKLVFRIGVVP
+1 M
-14 IAFFGYNNLISSS
+14 
-27 TARFPFPEW
+27 
-36 LSYRFLA
+36 
-43 IFAAPSIDL
+43 
-52 MNIYPEN
+52 
-59 FENKIGFDKIR
+59 
-70 ELLSSRCLSEMG
+70 
-82 KEHAEACQFSF
+82 
-93 DPELIESQL
+93 
-102 DETVEFQKIIR
+102 
-113 DELNFPTGYFI
+113 
-124 DMRPVLRKSK
+124 
-134 IQGTFL
+134 
-140 EVFELF
+140 
-146 DLKRSL
+146 
-152 ETLRAIAHF
+152 
-161 FKEKEQTLFPRLYL
+161 
-175 VVREIHIFPFL
+175 
-186 YDKID
+186 
-191 QILSKNGTIK
+191 IK
-201 DNASPELVKIRREIL
+201 DIEARTLL
-216 SLQSGVSKMMA
+216 SGVSKIMA

-239 EKDVSVSIRDGRAVI
+239 EKDVTVSIRDGRAVI

-262 KIRGIVHD
+262 KMKGIVHD

-313 LRPYAGE
+313 LRPYAE
-320 LELSYEILGVLD
+320 DLESSYEILGILD

-337 GLWSNESKS
+337 ALWANESKS
-346 VKPLLSSFQELNWLD
+346 VKPVLSRHPELNWLE
-361 ARHPLLERNLARE
+361 ARHPLLEMNLVRE

-380 LNIRLTKED
+380 LNIKLTKDD

-401 KSVCLKTVA
+401 KSVCLKTVG

-419 IPIPVHV
+419 IPIPLHL
-426 DSIAG
+426 DSVVG
-431 IFDKIFIDIGDNQ
+431 IFERIFIDIGDNQ

-450 STYSSHLRDMK
+450 STYSSHLSDMK
-461 FFVKNCNPESL
+461 FFVRNCNKQSL

-482 EPMLGGAIAESILS
+482 EPMLGGAIAESILN
-496 RINQLKSY
+496 RINQLGSY

-527 AMMYDSNIME
+527 AMLYDSNRME

-564 ILQEATVKIGKDHI
+564 ILQDATDKIGKDHI

-590 KRYWEAK
+590 KRYWETK
-597 RQTIRQS
+597 RQNIRQS
-604 EKKLEDLTAT
+604 EKKLEDLTST
-614 YEDNLSEVKKL
+614 YELSLSEVKKL

-631 KAKKEAAE
+631 KAKKEATD

-645 KIVEQTIREI
+645 KMIEQTIREI

-661 KVKTKDARK
+661 KDKTKEARK
-670 RLEDFKEVVLTT
+670 KLEEFKGTVVTAI
-682 KDSEDEQIVKKME
+682 DSEDEQIVRKME

-700 EILKKTR
+700 EIQKKQS
-707 PHKEEHKIP
+707 PPKELQDKVVKKIP
-716 VPEHAKKKEEPE
+716 VKINEPE

-740 PGMVLE
+740 PGIVLE
-746 VHGSNLVVAFGQLR
+746 TNGNNLVVAFGQLR
-760 SVVKRDRVEIVS
+760 SVVKRDRVEMIS
-772 HNDVK
+772 HNEVK
-777 KTKENFT
+777 KTKENYT
-784 TARIHSEINDR
+784 TARINSEINEK
-795 KLNFKPRVDVRG
+795 KLNFKPRIDVRG
-807 LRAEEGLQKIQEFID
+807 MRAEEGLQKIQEFID
-822 EAIMVEAR
+822 EAIMVDAQ

-844 ELIRA
+844 ELIRTY
-849 FLKSEPAVKKFRDEH
+849 LKSEPAVKKFRDEH
-864 VQFGGSGITIVEMG
+864 VQFGGSGITIVEM

>member
-1 MNQKLVFRIGVVP
+1 
-14 IAFFGYNNLISSS
+14 
-27 TARFPFPEW
+27 
-36 LSYRFLA
+36 
-43 IFAAPSIDL
+43 

-70 ELLSSRCLSEMG
+70 ELLSSRCLSELG
-82 KEHAEACQFSF
+82 KEHVANCYFSS
-93 DPELIESQL
+93 DPDLIEKQL

-140 EVFELF
+140 EVVELF

-152 ETLRAIAHF
+152 ETLRSVVNF
-161 FKEKEQTLFPRLYL
+161 FKEKEQEIFPRLYF
-175 VVREIHIFPFL
+175 VIRDIRIFPFL
-186 YDKID
+186 YEKID
-191 QILSKNGTIK
+191 HILTKHGTIK

-216 SLQSGVSKMMA
+216 SLQSGVSKIMA

-239 EKDVSVSIRDGRAVI
+239 EKEVTVSIRDGRAVI

-262 KIRGIVHD
+262 KMKGIVHD

-284 IVETNNRIRELESAE
+284 IVEINNRIREFESAE
-299 RREIVRIL
+299 RREIVKIL

-313 LRPYAGE
+313 LRPYAEE
-320 LELSYEILGVLD
+320 LELSYEILGILD

-337 GLWSNESKS
+337 GLWSNESRS
-346 VKPLLSSFQELNWLD
+346 VKPLLTRHPELNWLD
-361 ARHPLLERNLARE
+361 ARHALLERNLSRE

-401 KSVCLKTVA
+401 KSVCLKTVG
-410 LLQYSIQCG
+410 LIQYSLQCG
-419 IPIPVHV
+419 LPIPLHL
-426 DSIAG
+426 DSVVG

-450 STYSSHLRDMK
+450 STYSSHLSDMK
-461 FFVKNCNPESL
+461 FFVRNCNPHSL

-482 EPMLGGAIAESILS
+482 EPMLGGAIAESILN
-496 RINQLKSY
+496 RINLLGSY

-527 AMMYDSNIME
+527 AMLYDSAKME

-564 ILQEATVKIGKDHI
+564 ILQEATDKIGQGHI

-590 KRYWEAK
+590 KRYWETK
-597 RQTIRQS
+597 RQNIRQS
-604 EKKLEDLTAT
+604 EKKLEDLTST
-614 YEDNLSEVKKL
+614 YEENLSEVKKL

-639 LLASSN
+639 ILASSN

-655 KEASAE
+655 KEASADKE
-661 KVKTKDARK
+661 KTREARK
-670 RLEDFKEVVLTT
+670 RLEDFKEVVKDT
-682 KDSEDEQIVKKME
+682 KDTDDEQIVRKME

-700 EILKKTR
+700 EIQKKEKA
-707 PHKEEHKIP
+707 PKEESRQSATVLPRKSN
-716 VPEHAKKKEEPE
+716 EPE

-740 PGMVLE
+740 PGIVLE
-746 VHGSNLVVAFGQLR
+746 INGNNLVVAFGQLR
-760 SVVKRDRVEIVS
+760 SVVKLDRVEVIS
-772 HNDVK
+772 HSEVK
-777 KTKENFT
+777 KTKENYT
-784 TARIHSEINDR
+784 TARINREINDR
-795 KLNFKPRVDVRG
+795 KLNFKPRIDVRG

-822 EAIMVEAR
+822 EAVMVEAR

-849 FLKSEPAVKKFRDEH
+849 YLKSEPAVKKFRDEH
-864 VQFGGSGITIVEMG
+864 VQFGGSGITIVEL

>member
-1 MNQKLVFRIGVVP
+1 
-14 IAFFGYNNLISSS
+14 
-27 TARFPFPEW
+27 
-36 LSYRFLA
+36 
-43 IFAAPSIDL
+43 
-52 MNIYPEN
+52 MNIYPDN
-59 FENKIGFDKIR
+59 FENKNGFDKIR
-70 ELLSSRCLSEMG
+70 ELLFSRCLSEMG
-82 KEHAEACQFSF
+82 KEHTADCHFSS
-93 DPELIESQL
+93 DPQLIVKQL
-102 DETVEFQKIIR
+102 DETVEFQRIIR

-124 DMRPVLRKSK
+124 DMRSVLRKSR
-134 IQGTFL
+134 ILGTFL

-152 ETLRAIAHF
+152 ETVRAIANF
-161 FKEKEQTLFPRLYL
+161 FKEKEQEIFPQLYL
-175 VVREIHIFPFL
+175 VVRDIQIFPFL

-216 SLQSGVSKMMA
+216 SLQSGVSKIMA

-239 EKDVSVSIRDGRAVI
+239 EKEVTVSIRDGRAVI
-254 PVLSSNKR
+254 PVISSNKR
-262 KIRGIVHD
+262 KMKGIVHD

-313 LRPYAGE
+313 LRPYADD
-320 LELSYEILGVLD
+320 LERSYEILGILD

-337 GLWSNESKS
+337 ALWSNESKS
-346 VKPLLSSFQELNWLD
+346 VKPMMVPHPELNWLD
-361 ARHPLLERNLARE
+361 ARHPLLERNLNRE
-374 KRKIVP
+374 NRKIVP

-401 KSVCLKTVA
+401 KSVCLKTVG
-410 LLQYSIQCG
+410 LLQYCIQCG
-419 IPIPVHV
+419 LPVPLHL
-426 DSIAG
+426 DSVVG
-431 IFDKIFIDIGDNQ
+431 IFDRIFIDIGDNQ

-450 STYSSHLRDMK
+450 STYSSHLSDMK
-461 FFVKNCNPESL
+461 FFVRNCNPKSL

-482 EPMLGGAIAESILS
+482 EPMLGGAIAESILN
-496 RINQLKSY
+496 RINSLQSY

-518 SSVPGIVNG
+518 SSVPGIING
-527 AMMYDSNIME
+527 AMLYDSNKME

-564 ILQEATVKIGKDHI
+564 ILQEATDKIGKDHI

-590 KRYWEAK
+590 KRYWETK
-597 RQTIRQS
+597 RQNIRQS
-604 EKKLEDLTAT
+604 EKKLDDLTSV
-614 YEDNLSEVKKL
+614 YEENLTEVKKL
-625 RKEILD
+625 RREILD

-639 LLASSN
+639 ILASSN
-645 KIVEQTIREI
+645 KIVEQTIRDI
-655 KEASAE
+655 KEAAAE
-661 KVKTKDARK
+661 KEKTKEARQ
-670 RLEDFKEVVLTT
+670 RLEEFKAIVIST
-682 KDSEDEQIVKKME
+682 KDTEDDQITKKME

-700 EILKKTR
+700 EIQKR
-707 PHKEEHKIP
+707 DHP
-716 VPEHAKKKEEPE
+716 KKEENKKSAQEIPARSNEPE
-728 VGSWIK
+728 IGSWVK

-740 PGMVLE
+740 PGIILE
-746 VHGSNLVVAFGQLR
+746 INGSNLVVAFGQLR

-772 HNDVK
+772 HNEVK
-777 KTKENFT
+777 KTRENYT
-784 TARIHSEINDR
+784 TARINREINER
-795 KLNFKPRVDVRG
+795 KLNFKPRIDVRG
-807 LRAEEGLQKIQEFID
+807 MRAEEGLQKIQEFID
-822 EAIMVEAR
+822 EAIMVEAN

-849 FLKSEPAVKKFRDEH
+849 YLKSEPAVKKFRDEH
-864 VQFGGSGITIVEMG
+864 VQFGGSGITIVDL

>member
-1 MNQKLVFRIGVVP
+1 MNWSIAIWVFKLPGCFFFLFLWSIHHRYFEASSRQYGIP
-14 IAFFGYNNLISSS
+14 I
-27 TARFPFPEW
+27 P
-36 LSYRFLA
+36 
-43 IFAAPSIDL
+43 IDL

-59 FENKIGFDKIR
+59 FENKVGFDKIR

-82 KEHAEACQFSF
+82 KEQADLCQFSSDVDF
-93 DPELIESQL
+93 IEKQL

-113 DELNFPTGYFI
+113 EEFNFPTGYFI
-124 DMRPVLRKSK
+124 DMRPVLKKAK

-152 ETLRAIAHF
+152 ETLRAISNF
-161 FKEKEQTLFPRLYL
+161 FKEKEQELFPRLYL
-175 VVREIHIFPFL
+175 VVKGIQIFPFL

-201 DNASPELVKIRREIL
+201 DNASPELVKLRREML
-216 SLQSGVSKMMA
+216 SLQAGISKIMA

-239 EKDVSVSIRDGRAVI
+239 EKEVTISIRDGRAVI

-262 KIRGIVHD
+262 KIKGIVHD

-313 LRPYAGE
+313 LRPYAE
-320 LELSYEILGVLD
+320 DLEMSYEILGILD

-337 GLWSNESKS
+337 GLWSNESRS
-346 VKPLLSSFQELNWLD
+346 VKPLLVRETELNWLD

-380 LNIRLTKED
+380 LNIRLTKAD

-401 KSVCLKTVA
+401 KSVCLKTVG
-410 LLQYSIQCG
+410 LLQYCIQCG
-419 IPIPVHV
+419 VPIPLHL
-426 DSIAG
+426 DSVVG

-450 STYSSHLRDMK
+450 STYSSHLSDMK
-461 FFVKNCNPESL
+461 FFVRNCNPTSL

-482 EPMLGGAIAESILS
+482 EPMLGGAIAESILN
-496 RINQLKSY
+496 RINALQSY

-527 AMMYDSNIME
+527 AMMYDSNKME

-564 ILQEATVKIGKDHI
+564 ILQEATDKIGKDHI

-590 KRYWEAK
+590 KRYWETK
-597 RQTIRQS
+597 RQNIRQS
-604 EKKLEDLTAT
+604 EKRLEELTST
-614 YEDNLSEVKKL
+614 YEENLSEVKKL

-631 KAKKEAAE
+631 KAKKEAE
-639 LLASSN
+639 EILSTSN
-645 KIVEQTIREI
+645 KMVEQTIRAI

-661 KVKTKDARK
+661 KEKTKEARK
-670 RLEDFKEVVLTT
+670 RLEDFKEVVSNT
-682 KDSEDEQIVKKME
+682 KDQEDEQIVRKME

-700 EILKKTR
+700 ENEKKNR
-707 PHKEEHKIP
+707 LPKEETRN
-716 VPEHAKKKEEPE
+716 AKTELPIKSNEPE

-734 LKDQET
+734 LKEQES
-740 PGMVLE
+740 PGIVLE
-746 VHGSNLVVAFGQLR
+746 INGNNLVVAFGHLR
-760 SVVKRDRVEIVS
+760 SVVKRDRVELIS
-772 HNDVK
+772 HNEVK
-777 KTKENFT
+777 KTRENAT
-784 TARIHSEINDR
+784 TSRINREINER
-795 KLNFKPRVDVRG
+795 KLNFKPRIDVRG
-807 LRAEEGLQKIQEFID
+807 MRAEEGLQMIQEFID
-822 EAIMVEAR
+822 EAIMVEAH

-844 ELIRA
+844 ELIRTL
-849 FLKSEPAVKKFRDEH
+849 LKSEPAIKKFRDEH
-864 VQFGGSGITIVEMG
+864 VQFGGSGITVVEL

>member
-1 MNQKLVFRIGVVP
+1 
-14 IAFFGYNNLISSS
+14 
-27 TARFPFPEW
+27 
-36 LSYRFLA
+36 
-43 IFAAPSIDL
+43 
-52 MNIYPEN
+52 MNIYPKD

-70 ELLSSRCLSEMG
+70 ELLRSRCLSDLG
-82 KEHAEACQFSF
+82 KENVEICEFSS
-93 DPELIESQL
+93 DPLLIEKHL

-152 ETLRAIAHF
+152 ETLRSVVNF
-161 FKEKEQTLFPRLYL
+161 FKEKEQEFFPRLFF
-175 VVREIHIFPFL
+175 VIRDIQIFPFI

-191 QILSKNGTIK
+191 QILTKHGTIK
-201 DNASPELVKIRREIL
+201 DNASPDLGKTRRDIL
-216 SLQSGVSKMMA
+216 LLQSSVSKIMA

-239 EKDVSVSIRDGRAVI
+239 EKDVSVSIRDGRTVI

-299 RREIVRIL
+299 RREIVKIL

-313 LRPYAGE
+313 LRPYAE
-320 LELSYEILGVLD
+320 DLEKSYITLGILD

-337 GLWSNESKS
+337 AIWSNESKS
-346 VKPLLSSFQELNWLD
+346 VKPLLTHYPELNWLD
-361 ARHPLLERNLARE
+361 ARHPLLEKNLNRE

-380 LNIRLTKED
+380 LNIRLTKEN

-401 KSVCLKTVA
+401 KSVCLKTVG
-410 LLQYSIQCG
+410 LLQYCLQCG

-426 DSIAG
+426 DSVVG
-431 IFDKIFIDIGDNQ
+431 IFERIFIDIGDNQ

-450 STYSSHLRDMK
+450 STYSSHLSDMK
-461 FFVKNCNPESL
+461 FFVKNCNPQSL

-482 EPMLGGAIAESILS
+482 EPMLGGAIAESILN
-496 RINQLKSY
+496 RINQLLSY

-518 SSVPGIVNG
+518 SSMPGIVNG
-527 AMMYDSNIME
+527 AMMFDSNKME

-564 ILQEATVKIGKDHI
+564 ILKEATDKIGKDHI

-590 KRYWEAK
+590 KRYWETK
-597 RQTIRQS
+597 RQNIRQS
-604 EKKLEDLTAT
+604 EKKLEDLTST
-614 YEDNLSEVKKL
+614 YEENLSEVKKL

-631 KAKKEAAE
+631 KAKKEAADI
-639 LLASSN
+639 LASSN

-655 KEASAE
+655 KEASADKE
-661 KVKTKDARK
+661 KTKEVRK
-670 RLEDFKEVVLTT
+670 KLENFKEIVS
-682 KDSEDEQIVKKME
+682 KKIDSEDEQIVRKMG

-700 EILKKTR
+700 EIQKNSRLRGEK
-707 PHKEEHKIP
+707 PDVLP
-716 VPEHAKKKEEPE
+716 AAKSNEAE
-728 VGSWIK
+728 VGCWIK
-734 LKDQET
+734 LIDHESI
-740 PGMVLE
+740 GIVLE
-746 VHGSNLVVAFGQLR
+746 INGNNLVVAFGHLR
-760 SVVKRDRVEIVS
+760 SVVKRDRVEIIS
-772 HNDVK
+772 HNEVK
-777 KTKENFT
+777 KTRENYT
-784 TARIHSEINDR
+784 TARINREINDR
-795 KLNFKPRVDVRG
+795 KLNFKPRIDVRG
-807 LRAEEGLQKIQEFID
+807 MRAEEGLQKIQEFID
-822 EAIMVEAR
+822 EAIMVEAN

-844 ELIRA
+844 ELIRTY
-849 FLKSEPAVKKFRDEH
+849 LKSEPAVKKFRDEH
-864 VQFGGSGITIVEMG
+864 VQFGGSGITIVEIG

>member
-1 MNQKLVFRIGVVP
+1 
-14 IAFFGYNNLISSS
+14 
-27 TARFPFPEW
+27 
-36 LSYRFLA
+36 
-43 IFAAPSIDL
+43 
-52 MNIYPEN
+52 MNIYPDN

-70 ELLSSRCLSEMG
+70 ELLFSRCLSEMG
-82 KEHAEACQFSF
+82 KEHTADCHFSS
-93 DPELIESQL
+93 DPQLIVKQL
-102 DETVEFQKIIR
+102 DETVEFQRIIR

-124 DMRPVLRKSK
+124 DMRSVLRKSR
-134 IQGTFL
+134 ILGTFL

-152 ETLRAIAHF
+152 ETVRAIANF
-161 FKEKEQTLFPRLYL
+161 FKEKEQEIFTQLYL
-175 VVREIHIFPFL
+175 VVRDIQIFPFL

-216 SLQSGVSKMMA
+216 SLQSGVSKIMA

-239 EKDVSVSIRDGRAVI
+239 EKEVTVSIRDGRAVI
-254 PVLSSNKR
+254 PVISSNKR
-262 KIRGIVHD
+262 KMKGIVHD

-313 LRPYAGE
+313 LRPYADD
-320 LELSYEILGVLD
+320 LERSYEILGILD

-337 GLWSNESKS
+337 ALWSNESKS
-346 VKPLLSSFQELNWLD
+346 VKPMMVPHPELNWLD
-361 ARHPLLERNLARE
+361 ARHPLLERNLNRE
-374 KRKIVP
+374 NRKIVP

-401 KSVCLKTVA
+401 KSVCLKTVG
-410 LLQYSIQCG
+410 LLQYCIQCG
-419 IPIPVHV
+419 LPVPLHL
-426 DSIAG
+426 DSVVG
-431 IFDKIFIDIGDNQ
+431 IFDRIFIDIGDNQ

-450 STYSSHLRDMK
+450 STYSSHLSDMK
-461 FFVKNCNPESL
+461 FFVRNCNPKSL

-482 EPMLGGAIAESILS
+482 EPMLGGAIAESILN
-496 RINQLKSY
+496 RINSLQSY

-518 SSVPGIVNG
+518 SSVPGIING
-527 AMMYDSNIME
+527 AMLYDSNKME

-564 ILQEATVKIGKDHI
+564 ILQEATDKIGKDHI

-590 KRYWEAK
+590 KRYWETK
-597 RQTIRQS
+597 RQNIRQS
-604 EKKLEDLTAT
+604 EKKLDDLTSV
-614 YEDNLSEVKKL
+614 YEENLTEVKKL
-625 RKEILD
+625 RREILD

-639 LLASSN
+639 ILASSN
-645 KIVEQTIREI
+645 KIVEQTIRDI
-655 KEASAE
+655 KEAAAE
-661 KVKTKDARK
+661 KEKTKEARQ
-670 RLEDFKEVVLTT
+670 RLEEFKAIVIST
-682 KDSEDEQIVKKME
+682 KDTEDDQITKKME

-700 EILKKTR
+700 EIQKR
-707 PHKEEHKIP
+707 DHP
-716 VPEHAKKKEEPE
+716 KKEENKKSAQEIPARSNEPE
-728 VGSWIK
+728 IGSWVK

-740 PGMVLE
+740 PGIILE
-746 VHGSNLVVAFGQLR
+746 INGSNLVVAFGQLR

-772 HNDVK
+772 HNEVK
-777 KTKENFT
+777 KTRENYT
-784 TARIHSEINDR
+784 TARINREINER
-795 KLNFKPRVDVRG
+795 KLNFKPRIDVRG
-807 LRAEEGLQKIQEFID
+807 MRAEEGLQKIQEFID
-822 EAIMVEAR
+822 EAIMVEAN

-849 FLKSEPAVKKFRDEH
+849 YLKSEPAVKKFRDEH
-864 VQFGGSGITIVEMG
+864 VQFGGSGITIVDL

>member
-1 MNQKLVFRIGVVP
+1 
-14 IAFFGYNNLISSS
+14 
-27 TARFPFPEW
+27 
-36 LSYRFLA
+36 
-43 IFAAPSIDL
+43 

-59 FENKIGFDKIR
+59 FEHKIGFDKIR
-70 ELLSSRCLSEMG
+70 ELLNSRCLSEMG
-82 KEHAEACQFSF
+82 KEQAAVCQFST
-93 DPELIESQL
+93 DPQLIERQL
-102 DETVEFQKIIR
+102 DETIEFQKIIR

-124 DMRPVLRKSK
+124 DMRSVLRKSR

-152 ETLRAIAHF
+152 ETLRAIANF
-161 FKEKEQTLFPRLYL
+161 FKEKEQELFPQLYQ
-175 VVREIHIFPFL
+175 VVRDIQIFPFL
-186 YDKID
+186 YDRID

-201 DNASPELVKIRREIL
+201 DNASAELVKIRREIL
-216 SLQSGVSKMMA
+216 SLQSGVSKIMA

-239 EKDVSVSIRDGRAVI
+239 EKEVTVSIRDGRAVI

-262 KIRGIVHD
+262 KMRGIVHD

-313 LRPYAGE
+313 LRPYAE
-320 LELSYEILGVLD
+320 DLERSYEILGVLD

-337 GLWSNESKS
+337 ALWSNESKA
-346 VKPLLSSFQELNWLD
+346 VKPLLVPFPELNWLD

-374 KRKIVP
+374 NRKIVP
-380 LNIRLTKED
+380 LNIRLTKDD

-401 KSVCLKTVA
+401 KSVCLKSVG
-410 LLQYSIQCG
+410 LLQYCIQCG
-419 IPIPVHV
+419 VPVPLHL
-426 DSIAG
+426 DSVVG
-431 IFDKIFIDIGDNQ
+431 IFDRIFIDIGDNQ

-450 STYSSHLRDMK
+450 STYSSHLSDMK
-461 FFVKNCNPESL
+461 FFVRNCNPKSL

-482 EPMLGGAIAESILS
+482 EPMLGGAIAESILN
-496 RINQLKSY
+496 RINSLQSY

-518 SSVPGIVNG
+518 SSVPGIING
-527 AMMYDSNIME
+527 AMLYDSNKME

-564 ILQEATVKIGKDHI
+564 ILQEATDKIGKDHI

-590 KRYWEAK
+590 KRYWETK
-597 RQTIRQS
+597 RQNIRQS
-604 EKKLEDLTAT
+604 EKKLDDLTSV
-614 YEDNLSEVKKL
+614 YEENLSEVKKL

-631 KAKKEAAE
+631 KAKREAAE
-639 LLASSN
+639 ILASSN
-645 KIVEQTIREI
+645 RIVEQTIRDI
-655 KEASAE
+655 KEAAAE
-661 KVKTKDARK
+661 KEKTKEARQK
-670 RLEDFKEVVLTT
+670 LDGFKAVVLAT
-682 KDSEDEQIVKKME
+682 KDTEDDQIARKME

-700 EILKKTR
+700 EIQKRDRPTREETKKSAQDLPIR
-707 PHKEEHKIP
+707 NN
-716 VPEHAKKKEEPE
+716 EPE
-728 VGSWIK
+728 IGSWVK
-734 LKDQET
+734 LNDQET
-740 PGMVLE
+740 PGIILE
-746 VHGSNLVVAFGQLR
+746 INGTNLVVAFGQLR

-772 HNDVK
+772 HNEVK
-777 KTKENFT
+777 KTRENYT
-784 TARIHSEINDR
+784 TARINREINER
-795 KLNFKPRVDVRG
+795 KLNFKPRIDVRG
-807 LRAEEGLQKIQEFID
+807 MRAEEGLQKIQEFID
-822 EAIMVEAR
+822 EAIMVEAN

-849 FLKSEPAVKKFRDEH
+849 YLKSEPAVKKFRDEH
-864 VQFGGSGITIVEMG
+864 VQFGGAGITIVEL

>member
-1 MNQKLVFRIGVVP
+1 
-14 IAFFGYNNLISSS
+14 
-27 TARFPFPEW
+27 
-36 LSYRFLA
+36 
-43 IFAAPSIDL
+43 

-82 KEHAEACQFSF
+82 KEHVLSCHFSS
-93 DPELIESQL
+93 DPELIEKQL
-102 DETVEFQKIIR
+102 DETIEFQKIIR

-124 DMRPVLRKSK
+124 DMRSVLRKSR

-152 ETLRAIAHF
+152 ETLRAIANF
-161 FKEKEQTLFPRLYL
+161 FKEKEQELFPRLYF
-175 VVREIHIFPFL
+175 VVRGIQIYPFL
-186 YDKID
+186 YDRID

-201 DNASPELVKIRREIL
+201 DNASTELVKIRREIL
-216 SLQSGVSKMMA
+216 ALQSGVSKIMA

-239 EKDVSVSIRDGRAVI
+239 EKEVTISIRDGRAVI

-299 RREIVRIL
+299 RREIVKIL

-313 LRPYAGE
+313 LRPYAE
-320 LELSYEILGVLD
+320 DLELSYEILGILD

-337 GLWSNESKS
+337 SLWSNESKS
-346 VKPLLSSFQELNWLD
+346 VKPLLTHYPELNWLD
-361 ARHPLLERNLARE
+361 ARHPLLERNLSRE

-380 LNIRLTKED
+380 LNIRLTKEE

-401 KSVCLKTVA
+401 KSVCLKTVG
-410 LLQYSIQCG
+410 LLQYCIQCG
-419 IPIPVHV
+419 IPIPLHL
-426 DSIAG
+426 DSVVG

-450 STYSSHLRDMK
+450 STYSSHLGDMK
-461 FFVKNCNPESL
+461 FFVRNCNPKSL

-482 EPMLGGAIAESILS
+482 EPMLGGAIAESILN
-496 RINQLKSY
+496 RINSLQSY

-527 AMMYDSNIME
+527 AMMYDSNKME

-564 ILQEATVKIGKDHI
+564 ILQEATDKIGKDHI

-590 KRYWEAK
+590 KRYWETK
-597 RQTIRQS
+597 RQNIRQS
-604 EKKLEDLTAT
+604 EKKLEDLTST
-614 YEDNLSEVKKL
+614 YEENLSEVKKL

-639 LLASSN
+639 ILASSN
-645 KIVEQTIREI
+645 KIVEQTIRDI

-661 KVKTKDARK
+661 KEKTKEARK
-670 RLEDFKEVVLTT
+670 KLEEFKEVISTG
-682 KDSEDEQIVKKME
+682 KDTEDEQIIRKME

-700 EILKKTR
+700 GILKKGR
-707 PHKEEHKIP
+707 PQKEE
-716 VPEHAKKKEEPE
+716 AKNSAAEPPGKNNEPE

-734 LKDQET
+734 LKDQEN
-740 PGMVLE
+740 PGIVLE
-746 VHGSNLVVAFGQLR
+746 INGTNLVVAFGQLR
-760 SVVKRDRVEIVS
+760 SVVKRDRVEIIS
-772 HNDVK
+772 RNEVK
-777 KTKENFT
+777 KTKENYT
-784 TARIHSEINDR
+784 TARVNREINDR
-795 KLNFKPRVDVRG
+795 KLNFKPRIDVRG
-807 LRAEEGLQKIQEFID
+807 MRAEEGLQKIQEFID
-822 EAIMVEAR
+822 EAIMVEAN
-830 ELHILH
+830 ELHVLH

-849 FLKSEPAVKKFRDEH
+849 YLKSEPAVKKFRDEH
-864 VQFGGSGITIVEMG
+864 VQFGGSGITIVEL

>member
-1 MNQKLVFRIGVVP
+1 
-14 IAFFGYNNLISSS
+14 
-27 TARFPFPEW
+27 
-36 LSYRFLA
+36 
-43 IFAAPSIDL
+43 

-59 FENKIGFDKIR
+59 FENKSGFDKIR
-70 ELLSSRCLSEMG
+70 ELLNSRCLSELG
-82 KEHAEACQFSF
+82 KENVAACQFSKDF
-93 DPELIESQL
+93 RLIERQL

-134 IQGTFL
+134 IQGAFL
-140 EVFELF
+140 EVFEVF

-152 ETLRAIAHF
+152 ETLRSIVGF
-161 FKEKEQTLFPRLYL
+161 FKDKERELFPRLFQ
-175 VVREIHIFPFL
+175 VIQNIQIFPFL

-216 SLQSGVSKMMA
+216 SLQSGVSKIMA

-239 EKDVSVSIRDGRAVI
+239 EKDVTVSIRDGRAVI

-262 KIRGIVHD
+262 KMRGIVHD

-284 IVETNNRIRELESAE
+284 IVETNNRIREFESAE

-313 LRPYAGE
+313 LRPYADD
-320 LELSYEILGVLD
+320 LENSYEILGILD

-337 GLWSNESKS
+337 ALWSNQSRS
-346 VKPLLSSFQELNWLD
+346 LKPLFVDRPELNWLD
-361 ARHPLLERNLARE
+361 ARHPLLEINLNRE

-380 LNIRLTKED
+380 LNIKLTRDD

-401 KSVCLKTVA
+401 KSVCLKTVG
-410 LLQYSIQCG
+410 LLQYTLQCG
-419 IPIPVHV
+419 IPVPMHV
-426 DSIAG
+426 DSVVG
-431 IFDKIFIDIGDNQ
+431 IFEKIFIDIGDNQ

-450 STYSSHLRDMK
+450 STYSSHLSDMK
-461 FFVKNCNPESL
+461 FFVRNCNPQSL

-482 EPMLGGAIAESILS
+482 EPMLGGAIAESILN
-496 RINQLKSY
+496 RINQLGSY

-518 SSVPGIVNG
+518 SSVSGIVNG
-527 AMMYDSNIME
+527 AMMYDSNKME

-564 ILQEATVKIGKDHI
+564 ILQEATDKIGKDHI

-590 KRYWEAK
+590 KRYWETK
-597 RQTIRQS
+597 RQNIRQS
-604 EKKLEDLTAT
+604 EKKLEEVTSS
-614 YEDNLSEVKKL
+614 YEEQLSEVKKL

-631 KAKKEAAE
+631 KAKMEAAE
-639 LLASSN
+639 ILASSN
-645 KIVEQTIREI
+645 KIVEQTVREI
-655 KEASAE
+655 KEASADKE
-661 KVKTKDARK
+661 KTRAARK
-670 RLEDFKEVVLTT
+670 KLEDFKGEVAKTLE
-682 KDSEDEQIVKKME
+682 SEDEQIVRKIE

-700 EILKKTR
+700 QIDKKNK
-707 PHKEEHKIP
+707 PLSKESKKIVLDAPP
-716 VPEHAKKKEEPE
+716 VKKEIEP
-728 VGSWIK
+728 GNWIK
-734 LKDQET
+734 IKDQEN
-740 PGMVLE
+740 PGIVME
-746 VHGSNLVVAFGQLR
+746 VHGNNLVVAFGQLR
-760 SVVKRDRVEIVS
+760 SVIKSDRVEIVS
-772 HNDVK
+772 HSDVK
-777 KTKENFT
+777 KTRENFA
-784 TARIHSEINDR
+784 TARINSEINDR
-795 KLNFKPRVDVRG
+795 KLNFKPRIDVRG
-807 LRAEEGLQKIQEFID
+807 MRAEEGLQKIQEFID
-822 EAIMVEAR
+822 EAIMVEAS

-836 GKGNGILR
+836 GKGNGVLR

-849 FLKSEPAVKKFRDEH
+849 YLKSEPAVKKFRDEH
-864 VQFGGSGITIVEMG
+864 VQFGGSGITIAEL

>member
-1 MNQKLVFRIGVVP
+1 
-14 IAFFGYNNLISSS
+14 
-27 TARFPFPEW
+27 
-36 LSYRFLA
+36 
-43 IFAAPSIDL
+43 
-52 MNIYPEN
+52 MNIYPDN

-70 ELLSSRCLSEMG
+70 ELLFSRCLSEMG
-82 KEHAEACQFSF
+82 KEHTADCHFSS
-93 DPELIESQL
+93 DPQLIVKQL
-102 DETVEFQKIIR
+102 DETVEFQRIIR

-124 DMRPVLRKSK
+124 DMRSVLRKSR
-134 IQGTFL
+134 ILGTFL

-152 ETLRAIAHF
+152 ETVRAIANF
-161 FKEKEQTLFPRLYL
+161 LKEKEQEIFPQLYL
-175 VVREIHIFPFL
+175 VVRDIQIFPFL

-216 SLQSGVSKMMA
+216 SLQSGVSKIMA

-239 EKDVSVSIRDGRAVI
+239 EKEVTVSIRDGRAVI
-254 PVLSSNKR
+254 PVISSNKR
-262 KIRGIVHD
+262 KMKGIVHD

-313 LRPYAGE
+313 LRPYADD
-320 LELSYEILGVLD
+320 LERSYEILGILD

-337 GLWSNESKS
+337 ALWSNESKS
-346 VKPLLSSFQELNWLD
+346 VKPMMVPHPELNWLD
-361 ARHPLLERNLARE
+361 ARHPLLERNLNRE
-374 KRKIVP
+374 NRKIVP

-401 KSVCLKTVA
+401 KSVCLKTVG
-410 LLQYSIQCG
+410 LLQYCIQCG
-419 IPIPVHV
+419 LPVPLHL
-426 DSIAG
+426 DSVVG
-431 IFDKIFIDIGDNQ
+431 IFDRIFIDIGDNQ

-450 STYSSHLRDMK
+450 STYSSHLSDMK
-461 FFVKNCNPESL
+461 FFVRNCNPKSL

-482 EPMLGGAIAESILS
+482 EPMLGGAIAESILN
-496 RINQLKSY
+496 RINSLQSY

-518 SSVPGIVNG
+518 SSVPGIING
-527 AMMYDSNIME
+527 AMLYDSNKME

-564 ILQEATVKIGKDHI
+564 ILQEATDKIGKDHI

-590 KRYWEAK
+590 KRYWETK
-597 RQTIRQS
+597 RQNIRQS
-604 EKKLEDLTAT
+604 EKKLDDLTSV
-614 YEDNLSEVKKL
+614 YEENLTEVKKL
-625 RKEILD
+625 RREILD

-639 LLASSN
+639 ILASSN
-645 KIVEQTIREI
+645 KIVEQTIRDI
-655 KEASAE
+655 KEAAAE
-661 KVKTKDARK
+661 KEKTKEARQ
-670 RLEDFKEVVLTT
+670 RLEEFKAIVIST
-682 KDSEDEQIVKKME
+682 KDTEDDQITKKME

-700 EILKKTR
+700 EIQKR
-707 PHKEEHKIP
+707 DHP
-716 VPEHAKKKEEPE
+716 KKEENKKSAQEIPARSNEPE
-728 VGSWIK
+728 IGSWVK

-740 PGMVLE
+740 PGIILE
-746 VHGSNLVVAFGQLR
+746 INGSNLVVAFGQLR

-772 HNDVK
+772 HNEVK
-777 KTKENFT
+777 KTRENYT
-784 TARIHSEINDR
+784 TARINREINER
-795 KLNFKPRVDVRG
+795 KLNFKPRIDVRG
-807 LRAEEGLQKIQEFID
+807 MRAEEGLQKIQEFID
-822 EAIMVEAR
+822 EAIMVEAN

-849 FLKSEPAVKKFRDEH
+849 YLKSEPAVKKFRDEH
-864 VQFGGSGITIVEMG
+864 VQFGGSGITIVDL

>member
-1 MNQKLVFRIGVVP
+1 
-14 IAFFGYNNLISSS
+14 
-27 TARFPFPEW
+27 
-36 LSYRFLA
+36 
-43 IFAAPSIDL
+43 

-70 ELLSSRCLSEMG
+70 ELLSSRCLSELG
-82 KEHAEACQFSF
+82 KEHVANCYFSSNP
-93 DPELIESQL
+93 DLIEKQL

-124 DMRPVLRKSK
+124 DMRPVLRKSR

-140 EVFELF
+140 EVVELF

-152 ETLRAIAHF
+152 ETLRSVVSF
-161 FKEKEQTLFPRLYL
+161 FKEKEQEIFPRLYF
-175 VVREIHIFPFL
+175 VVRDIRIFPFL

-191 QILSKNGTIK
+191 QILTKHGTIK

-216 SLQSGVSKMMA
+216 SLQSGVSKIMA
-227 KILKHAQAEGLV
+227 KILKYAQAEGLV
-239 EKDVSVSIRDGRAVI
+239 EKEVTVSIRDGRAVI

-262 KIRGIVHD
+262 KMKGIVHD

-284 IVETNNRIRELESAE
+284 IVEINNRIREFESAE
-299 RREIVRIL
+299 RREIVKIL

-313 LRPYAGE
+313 LRPYAEE
-320 LELSYEILGVLD
+320 LERSYEILGILD

-337 GLWSNESKS
+337 GLWSNESRS
-346 VKPLLSSFQELNWLD
+346 VKPLLARYPELNWLD
-361 ARHPLLERNLARE
+361 ARHALLEKNLLRE

-380 LNIRLTKED
+380 LDIRLTKEN

-401 KSVCLKTVA
+401 KSVCLKTVG
-410 LLQYSIQCG
+410 LIQYCLQCG
-419 IPIPVHV
+419 LPVPLHL
-426 DSIAG
+426 DSVVG
-431 IFDKIFIDIGDNQ
+431 IFEKIFIDIGDNQ

-450 STYSSHLRDMK
+450 STYSSHLSDMK
-461 FFVKNCNPESL
+461 FFVRNCNPHSL

-482 EPMLGGAIAESILS
+482 EPMLGGAIAESILN
-496 RINQLKSY
+496 RINLLGSY

-518 SSVPGIVNG
+518 SSVPGIING
-527 AMMYDSNIME
+527 AMLYDSAKME

-564 ILQEATVKIGKDHI
+564 ILQEATNKIGKGHI

-590 KRYWEAK
+590 KRYWETK
-597 RQTIRQS
+597 RQNIRQS
-604 EKKLEDLTAT
+604 EKKLEDLTST
-614 YEDNLSEVKKL
+614 YEENLSEVKKL

-639 LLASSN
+639 ILASSN

-655 KEASAE
+655 KEASADKE
-661 KVKTKDARK
+661 KTREARK
-670 RLEDFKEVVLTT
+670 RLEDFKEVVTDT
-682 KDSEDEQIVKKME
+682 KNIEDEQIVRKME

-700 EILKKTR
+700 EIQKKEK
-707 PHKEEHKIP
+707 PQKEESNQTAT
-716 VPEHAKKKEEPE
+716 VPPKKNNEPE
-728 VGSWIK
+728 VGTWIK

-740 PGMVLE
+740 PGIVLE
-746 VHGSNLVVAFGQLR
+746 INGNNLVVAFGQLR
-760 SVVKRDRVEIVS
+760 SVVKLDRVEVIS
-772 HNDVK
+772 HSEVK
-777 KTKENFT
+777 KTKENYT
-784 TARIHSEINDR
+784 TARINREINDR
-795 KLNFKPRVDVRG
+795 KLNFKPRIDVRG

-822 EAIMVEAR
+822 EAIMVEAH

-836 GKGNGILR
+836 GKGSGILR

-849 FLKSEPAVKKFRDEH
+849 YLKSEPAVKKFRDEH
-864 VQFGGSGITIVEMG
+864 VQFGGSGITIVEL